1 MVVHKYKLKDHGWT
15 QLMMPW
21 NAKVLKV
28 GNQCGSL
35 MLWALV
41 HEDSDTHEMRVFR
54 SVMTGESFHPSKE
67 KYIDT
72 VLFNNG
78 GFVVHVFEGV
88 YGG

>member
-15 QLMMPW
+15 QLMIPW

-35 MLWALV
+35 MLWAIV
-41 HEDSDTHEMRVFR
+41 TEDSDTFEIRAFR
-54 SVMTGESFHPSKE
+54 SIMTGESFQYGDA

-78 GFVVHVFEGV
+78 DSVVHVFEEV